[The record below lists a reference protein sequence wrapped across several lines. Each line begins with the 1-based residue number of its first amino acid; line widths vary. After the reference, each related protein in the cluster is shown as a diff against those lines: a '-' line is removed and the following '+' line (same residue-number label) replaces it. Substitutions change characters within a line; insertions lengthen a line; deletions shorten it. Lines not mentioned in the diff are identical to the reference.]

1 MKRFLSTLA
10 IVTALVAGSGAA
22 LAGGTPAQKCSAGLR
37 KCIGKLFSSIM
48 ICHSKAAVKT
58 VDDTTDQACVDAANA
73 KWDACGAKQLAK
85 GGCSIDQAGLDHI
98 KIEDIAVWTLDMK
111 GDSAP

>member
-1 MKRFLSTLA
+1 MKRSL
-10 IVTALVAGSGAA
+10 VTMGMVAALVAGSGTAF
-22 LAGGTPAQKCSAGLR
+22 AGGTPAQKCSAAVR

-48 ICHSKAAVKT
+48 TCHAKAAVKT
-58 VDDTTDQACVDAANA
+58 VDDSTDQACVDAANT

-98 KIEDIAVWTLDMK
+98 KTEDIAVWTLDMK